1 MVSFPLIP
9 FHLLCLSSH
18 SFIPKLIFTVIL
30 SSFSSHSAR
39 TPALFCHH
47 IIPASVHF
55 PSQIHSAGMSVCSC
69 LQGNVCVDIKQ
80 QPRHHLV
87 ASVERQREREK
98 RCIRRQ
104 ENKEE
109 REICSLKPR
118 YPQMIPNIPCQFD
131 DLFKLEN
138 FPFMSSDTSA
148 LLMRRI
154 AACWFN
160 LSTCPLSTRM
170 FQGIFTH
177 YSPYLYFSEIIFIY
191 LKYQYSLTRRINM
204 IFLKFNLHFTPVKNI
219 ITLSLIETQ
228 SC

>member
-1 MVSFPLIP
+1 MNFGIFPTYS
-9 FHLLCLSSH
+9 FHLLSLSSH

-98 RCIRRQ
+98 RCIRKQ
-104 ENKEE
+104 ENKEV

-118 YPQMIPNIPCQFD
+118 SPQLIP
-131 DLFKLEN
+131 
-138 FPFMSSDTSA
+138 DTPANSMVSLSWKISLSCPLTHQHCWCAA
-148 LLMRRI
+148 LLP
-154 AACWFN
+154 AG
-160 LSTCPLSTRM
+160 STCPLSTRM